1 MSGRVWRVRS
11 GGGAGLRRGPS
22 GVRVRHR
29 GRLAPL
35 RGGRGPVGGLSAG
48 GPDEGVP
55 VVKIV
60 LMSGSTRQDSVNGA
74 VLETVRHVLAGL
86 PGEHESVSLAVADL
100 PFYEAE
106 LERSGA
112 SAAVRAAQELVAGA
126 DALFI
131 STPSYNGEMP
141 GALKNALDWLSR
153 GIGGPSA
160 LTGKVTA
167 VASASPGARGALDAQ
182 AGLVGVLTRCGA
194 RVVEHEPV
202 AVAGAGGKA
211 TEDGRYADPEL
222 VALVESLTGA
232 LLAEVAAAGVLV

>member
-1 MSGRVWRVRS
+1 M
-11 GGGAGLRRGPS
+11 
-22 GVRVRHR
+22 
-29 GRLAPL
+29 
-35 RGGRGPVGGLSAG
+35 
-48 GPDEGVP
+48 
-55 VVKIV
+55 VKIV

-100 PFYEAE
+100 PFYEAG

-112 SAAVRAAQELVAGA
+112 SDAVRAAQELVAGA

-131 STPSYNGEMP
+131 STPSYNGDMP

-167 VASASPGARGALDAQ
+167 VASASPGRAAPSTPRPGWSAYSPGAVRGSWSTSRSPSPGR
-182 AGLVGVLTRCGA
+182 AGRPPRTAGTPTRSSWRWWRA
-194 RVVEHEPV
+194 
-202 AVAGAGGKA
+202 
-211 TEDGRYADPEL
+211 
-222 VALVESLTGA
+222 
-232 LLAEVAAAGVLV
+232 

>member
-1 MSGRVWRVRS
+1 M
-11 GGGAGLRRGPS
+11 
-22 GVRVRHR
+22 
-29 GRLAPL
+29 
-35 RGGRGPVGGLSAG
+35 
-48 GPDEGVP
+48 
-55 VVKIV
+55 KIV

-74 VLETVRHVLAGL
+74 VLATVRHILAGL
-86 PGEHESVSLAVADL
+86 PDGHESVSLAVADL
-100 PFYEAE
+100 PFYEAG

-112 SAAVRAAQELVAGA
+112 SAAVREAQELVAGA

-153 GIGGPSA
+153 GIDGPSA

-182 AGLVGVLTRCGA
+182 AGLVGVLARCGA

-202 AVAGAGGKA
+202 AVAGAGGQA
-211 TEDGRYADPEL
+211 TEDGRYTDPEL
-222 VALVESLTGA
+222 VARLESLTGA
-232 LLAEVAAAGVLV
+232 VLAAVDTAEVLV